1 MKLKVFLICTGLGHV
16 MRGYESFAEQAFQAL
31 SKEPSL
37 DIILFKGGGKAKAKE
52 IPLWNFPRDT
62 RTACRIAKYT
72 KTSNYFVEQISF
84 FLSLIPHIQTE
95 KPDVIYFSDNDIGNF
110 LAHWRRFTKQSYKL
124 LFCNGGPLGSKSP
137 IFANCDFIQQIA
149 PQHLQYCLKAG
160 IPAQKQTLVTYGTE
174 IPAELQILLP
184 SEKEALRNKLGLPEK
199 TPLILSVGYISKK
212 PKRMDYLIREVAS
225 LPEPRPYLLLLG
237 QQDGSSTEI
246 IELGNSL
253 LGAENFQGRTVASN
267 EVTNYYKIA
276 DAFVLVSLSEGLG
289 RVFLEAMSY
298 GLPCIV
304 HDYGITRYIF
314 EKEGY
319 FGDFTHKRSLAD
331 LISQVL
337 SENGD
342 KSKFY
347 QRHKFIYER
356 FSWAKLLSSYVEM
369 IHIVANSI
377 KNF

>member
-31 SKEPSL
+31 SKDPSL

-52 IPLWNFPRDT
+52 IPLWNLPRHT

-72 KTSNYFVEQISF
+72 KTSAYIVEQISF
-84 FLSLIPHIQTE
+84 FFSLIPYIQTE
-95 KPDVIYFSDNDIGNF
+95 KPDVISFSDNDIGNF
-110 LAHWRRFTKQSYKL
+110 LADWRRFTKQSYKL
-124 LFCNGGPLGSKSP
+124 LFCNGAPLRPKSP
-137 IFANCDFIQQIA
+137 IFANCDLIQQVA
-149 PQHLQYCLKAG
+149 PQHYHNCLKAG
-160 IPAQKQTLVTYGTE
+160 IPAQKQTLVTAGTE
-174 IPAELQILLP
+174 IVAELQMLLP

-199 TPLILSVGYISKK
+199 TPLILSVGHISKSH
-212 PKRMDYLIREVAS
+212 KRMDYLIHEVAS

-237 QQDGSSTEI
+237 QQDGSSPEI

-253 LGAENFQGRTVASN
+253 LGAENFQARTVASD
-267 EVTNYYKIA
+267 EVANYYKIA
-276 DAFVLVSLSEGLG
+276 DAFVLASLSEGLA

-304 HDYGITRYIF
+304 HDYGVTRYTF
-314 EKEGY
+314 ENEGY
-319 FGDFTHKRSLAD
+319 FGDFTHKGSLAD

-337 SENGD
+337 SDNGK

-347 QRHKFIYER
+347 QRHNFIYER
-356 FSWAKLLSSYVEM
+356 FSWDKLLSSYVEM
-369 IHIVANSI
+369 IQMVAN
-377 KNF
+377 